1 MSYSCDRA
9 RSITW
14 GINGGLPSFPHGV
27 WLRRGNEEE
36 EFLGAA
42 FSNVPVHTD
51 DVFWRP
57 SAGGGGFG
65 DPLERDPER
74 VKEDVVDGYVSLGRA
89 RLDYGVVLREL
100 DRELSEYELDREATE
115 HERAQIRANRVKWL
129 EEDPEEIA
137 SRYRAGELDMFDL
150 VRRYG
155 VILDWGP
162 GKLLPMTTKMFR
174 AMLRKRMVSRWDGGG
189 EASSLNAERV
199 APAQAVR

>member
-27 WLRRGNEEE
+27 WLRRGEENE

-42 FSNVPVHTD
+42 FSNVPVHTN

-65 DPLERDPER
+65 DPLEREPER
-74 VKEDVVDGYVSLGRA
+74 VKEDVVDGYVSLERA

-100 DRELSEYELDREATE
+100 DSELSEYEVDGEATE
-115 HERAQIRANRVKWL
+115 QARAAIADQREKWL
-129 EEDPEEIA
+129 DEDPEEIA
-137 SRYRAGELDMFDL
+137 TRYRAGELNMVDL

-162 GKLLPMTTKMFR
+162 GELLPETTAQFR
-174 AMLRKRMVSRWDGGG
+174 GMLRRRMVPHWGGQ
-189 EASSLNAERV
+189 SSG
-199 APAQAVR
+199 APAGDEPARVTTPR